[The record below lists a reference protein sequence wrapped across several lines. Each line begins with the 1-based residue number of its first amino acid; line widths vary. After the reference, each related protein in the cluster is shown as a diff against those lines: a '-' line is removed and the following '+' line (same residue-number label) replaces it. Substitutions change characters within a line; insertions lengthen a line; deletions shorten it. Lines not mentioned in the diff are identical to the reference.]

1 MARELR
7 RLLIG
12 PARLAAAA
20 AAGAL
25 ALHAE
30 ESRYLG
36 RVLRYGPGDRFA
48 VTDGAGR
55 LWSAVVLE
63 RGLARLEQPLD
74 APLER
79 RDAPAPLLELAM
91 ALPKRDLDTVVRM
104 ACELGIDRLQPLS
117 SERGSV
123 PAQGRAQRW
132 QTILREACEQCER
145 LWLPEL
151 AAAAGA
157 MEWLAEPR
165 QGPRL
170 LAVTRDP
177 QAPLLGEVLADLP
190 PAPAEASAEP
200 VMMRLAIGPEGGWS
214 PAEEEV
220 ARAAGWQPVSLGPWI
235 LRTAT
240 AALSGVTLLAQW
252 RELSCAAGW
261 RRSP

>member
-7 RLLIG
+7 RLLIE

-25 ALHAE
+25 ALEAE

-48 VTDGAGR
+48 VTDGAGG
-55 LWSAVVLE
+55 LWSAELLE

-79 RDAPAPLLELAM
+79 QPAPAPLLELAV
-91 ALPKRDLDTVVRM
+91 ALPKRDVDTLVRM
-104 ACELGIDRLQPLS
+104 ACELGIDRLQPLA
-117 SERGSV
+117 SERGS
-123 PAQGRAQRW
+123 ARGEGRAERW
-132 QTILREACEQCER
+132 QAILREACEQCER

-151 AAAAGA
+151 ASPAAAI
-157 MEWLAEPR
+157 EWLAQRP

-177 QAPLLGEVLADLP
+177 QAPPLGEVLAGLP
-190 PAPAEASAEP
+190 PAPALAASI
-200 VMMRLAIGPEGGWS
+200 RLAIGPEGGWS
-214 PAEEEV
+214 PAEEDL
-220 ARAAGWQPVSLGPWI
+220 ARSAGWQPVSLGPWI

-240 AALSGVTLLAQW
+240 AALAGASLLAQW
-252 RELSCAAGW
+252 RELSCPEGC